1 MNAALTLLFSM
12 IGQANGVENVEKWFA
27 VDPAVAQ
34 RMHAATRESS
44 SFLQRINIVSVTEK
58 AGQKIG
64 IGGDLTAG
72 RTNTDNNNRRHPQAK
87 HNKVA
92 IDYTLRQVDFDSS
105 ISYNELDAWAHQQD
119 FANLVNK
126 NNEIS
131 KALSLICMGFN
142 GKTYAAQ
149 TDKTA
154 NQLLQDVARGWLQR
168 LREDAPIQ
176 VAGWELGQIG
186 TLAKP
191 VKFGDAQTF
200 KNLDAVVVA
209 HHNEYVGDEFAD
221 RPDMVVLCNRKTLG
235 DKYFGYVNE
244 AGVKATEA
252 KAANDLL
259 IANKQL
265 GGLDAIAVPFF
276 PEDTLLITPLANLS
290 IYMQTSGKRRKVVDE
305 IQYNRVANYESE
317 NLDYVVEE
325 FAACV
330 LIENLEYVE

>member
-1 MNAALTLLFSM
+1 MNEALTLLFSM
-12 IGQANGVENVEKWFA
+12 IGTANGVENVQNWFA

-34 RMHAATRESS
+34 RMHAATRQSS
-44 SFLQRINIVSVTEK
+44 AFLQRVNVISVVEK

-64 IGGDLTAG
+64 IGGGLTAG
-72 RTNTDNNNRRHPQAK
+72 RTNTDNNSRRHPQAK

-105 ISYNELDAWAHQQD
+105 ISYNELDAWAHQKD

-126 NNEIS
+126 NNEVS

-142 GKTYAAQ
+142 GKTFAAQ

-154 NQLLQDVARGWLQR
+154 NPLLQDVARGWLQR
-168 LREDAPIQ
+168 VREEAPIQ
-176 VAGWELGQIG
+176 VVGWEPGQIG

-191 VKFGDAQTF
+191 IKFGDAQTL

-209 HHNEYVGDEFAD
+209 HHNEYVGDEFAA

-244 AGVKATEA
+244 AGAKATEA

-276 PEDTLLITPLANLS
+276 PEDTLFITPLANLS
-290 IYMQTSGKRRKVVDE
+290 IYMQTSGKRRKVADE
-305 IQYNRVANYESE
+305 PEYSRIANYESE

-330 LIENLEYVE
+330 LIENLEFVA